1 MFKNIQAAKITK
13 PAPIDDTGRVYF
25 SPPVTKHRRLTLN
38 LYFCLMEV
46 NDNMINKLASLAK
59 LRFNEVEKESIKAD
73 LQKMISFVQK
83 MDEVD
88 TAEVEPLLHICE
100 HNNKWREDF
109 ERGTCSKEDALKNAR
124 NHNPNFF
131 LVPKVIQK

>member
-1 MFKNIQAAKITK
+1 MYKL
-13 PAPIDDTGRVYF
+13 GRAL
-25 SPPVTKHRRLTLN
+25 RLN

-46 NDNMINKLASLAK
+46 NDAMVNKLAHLAK
-59 LRFNEVEKESIKAD
+59 LRFNENEKESIKND

-88 TAEVEPLLHICE
+88 TDAVEPLLHIG
-100 HNNKWREDF
+100 NNTNQLRADMLQ
-109 ERGTCSKEDALKNAR
+109 GSCSSEDALKNAGA
-124 NHNPNFF
+124 HNKDFF

>member
-1 MFKNIQAAKITK
+1 M
-13 PAPIDDTGRVYF
+13 
-25 SPPVTKHRRLTLN
+25 
-38 LYFCLMEV
+38 MEV
-46 NDNMINKLASLAK
+46 NDKMINKLASLAK
-59 LRFNEVEKESIKAD
+59 LRFNEEEKESIKSD

-88 TAEVEPLLHICE
+88 TSEVEPLLHICE
-100 HNNKWREDF
+100 HNNKWREDV

-124 NHNPNFF
+124 KHNPDFF